1 MERLVSP
8 VLPSVKVQLYR
19 RRIETIGP
27 GDCLVDSAGCG
38 QSLGT
43 RVCNGNGERMN
54 RRDFVRLGCA
64 TVIGTGAGKLQPAFA
79 QSLATRLIPATQQHL
94 MAPLESQAAGH
105 AADFALR
112 IAPTL
117 VELAPQVVI
126 STIAYN
132 DKVPGPLLRA
142 REGQHVT
149 VDVVNDTDVPEFVHR
164 HGLVVPSDVDGA
176 EEEGT
181 PPVPPRGRRRYQF
194 VAKPAGSR
202 WYHSH
207 TEAMLDLHRGSYTGQ
222 FGFFLIDSASD
233 AGRYDQEVFLALREW
248 QSFLTTADP
257 DEGRPDPNDPMPEK
271 PATQDPRPNGLE
283 VSAPLYSINDKMLG
297 AGEPLRVRPGERVLM
312 HLLNASASQIHRIGL
327 FGHHFQVLALD
338 GNPVPTPQTVDVI
351 EIAPG
356 ERVDAIVEMNLP
368 GVWILGELRNA
379 ARQSGMGIVVEYA
392 NQAQPRPQW
401 LPPAS
406 ARWDYTVFGKT
417 ASHPAPDET
426 LDMVFEKV
434 PGGPHGI
441 NHWLVNGKEYPH
453 EREFVFRQGRR
464 YRLVFHNRSDD
475 SHPVHMHRHVF
486 EIVEIN
492 GKPSAGVMKDT
503 VVVPAFGRAAVDL
516 VADQPGLTLFH
527 CHIQQHMDFGFKALF
542 RYA

>member
-1 MERLVSP
+1 
-8 VLPSVKVQLYR
+8 
-19 RRIETIGP
+19 
-27 GDCLVDSAGCG
+27 
-38 QSLGT
+38 
-43 RVCNGNGERMN
+43 MN
-54 RRDFVRLGCA
+54 RRDFVRLGWT
-64 TVIGTGAGKLQPAFA
+64 TVIGVGAGTLRPA
-79 QSLATRLIPATQQHL
+79 LAEPLALRHLPALPQVKPIGR
-94 MAPLESQAAGH
+94 AP
-105 AADFALR
+105 DFTLR

-126 STIAYN
+126 STIGYN
-132 DKVPGPLLRA
+132 NQVPGPLLRV
-142 REGQHVT
+142 REGQPVT
-149 VDVVNDTDVPEFVHR
+149 VDVVNDTDVPELVHW
-164 HGLVVPSDVDGA
+164 HGLFVPSEVDGA

-181 PPVPPRGRRRYQF
+181 PPVPPHGQRRYQF

-207 TEAMLDLHRGSYTGQ
+207 AEAMLDLHRGAYTGQ
-222 FGFFLIDSASD
+222 FGFFMIDSAND
-233 AGRYDQEVFLALREW
+233 PGLYDQEVFLALREW
-248 QSFLTTADP
+248 QSFLTSADP
-257 DEGRPDPNDPMPEK
+257 DEQQQNPNDTMPEK
-271 PATQDPRPNGLE
+271 PATPDPRPDGLE

-297 AGEPLRVRPGERVLM
+297 AGDPLRVRPGERVLI

-327 FGHHFQVLALD
+327 FGHHFQVIALD

-392 NQAQPRPQW
+392 NHSQPRPQW
-401 LPPAS
+401 LPLVN
-406 ARWDYTVFGKT
+406 ARWDYTIFGKP
-417 ASHPAPDET
+417 APHPAPDET
-426 LDMVFEKV
+426 IDMVFEKV

-453 EREFVFRQGRR
+453 EREFMFRQGRR

-475 SHPVHMHRHVF
+475 SHPVHLHRHLF
-486 EIVEIN
+486 ELVEIN
-492 GKPSAGVMKDT
+492 GKPTAGVKKDT
-503 VVVPAFGRAAVDL
+503 VIVPAFGRAAVDL